1 MIAGLDSSFDVP
13 SAAQLAEAKR
23 HGVRMWSG
31 YLQTRPGVNIGH
43 AWEQAEFARVRA
55 AGLAVMAFCSGDD
68 DPVACKN
75 LAAAWGVRLCL
86 DVESGIR
93 GDGPW
98 VQAWLHQ
105 SGAGLYGNAPVFAN
119 RQAAF
124 YVLAA
129 YPGNNPT
136 STWTND
142 PLHPRPHGP
151 CGWQWQGTHQEFG
164 CGVDR
169 GWYDDWFAEHPDGQ
183 GGNHWSSLGGSVEHG
198 PVAAQNLDGRL
209 ELFALDAHAHLQDL
223 AQEAPNGGWWSNW
236 VDLGPPPTPSAGGDP
251 IVARNL
257 DGRLD
262 VFLYASDGVIYH
274 RWQRGPGGALTEDWT
289 SIGGSFP
296 NDPVS
301 AQNLDGRLE
310 LFALGSDSHLFELAQ
325 SAANGSWWTSW
336 ADLARRRRARPVGSQ
351 CSRATW
357 TAALKCSCA
366 AATVTSTTSRSSRPA
381 PRLPRSG
388 RRSQARGHRMRAAR
402 TRTGGS
408 SCSRSA
414 STATCASWPKRP
426 PTATG
431 GRARLTSARLPPP
444 APSGGRSSDA
454 TPMAGL
460 EVFIRGADGKLYHRW
475 QQAPGAS
482 LTQAWASLGGSLKD
496 DPVVA
501 RNRDER
507 LEAFAL
513 PPITASRTT
522 GRSPLDMGGPDS
534 NDRPSPAPR
543 PISTGRRTP
552 SHLSESRDQNKA
564 TRQANGATIGAWL
577 EDGDPGS
584 GQVKTIAGQ
593 GCAAGREHADDDT

>member
-1 MIAGLDSSFDVP
+1 MIAGLDSSYDVP

-23 HGVRMWSG
+23 HGVRMWAG

-55 AGLAVMAFCSGDD
+55 AGLAVMAFCSGHD

-136 STWTND
+136 RTWTND
-142 PLHPRPHGP
+142 PLHPRPHGH

-169 GWYDDWFAEHPDGQ
+169 GWYDDWFAEQPDGQ

-198 PVAAQNLDGRL
+198 PVVAQNLDGRL

-223 AQEAPNGGWWSNW
+223 AQAVPNGGWRSNW
-236 VDLGPPPTPSAGGDP
+236 VDLGPPPSPSAGGNP

-262 VFLYASDGVIYH
+262 VFLRASDGVIYH
-274 RWQRGPGGALTEDWT
+274 RWQQGAGGALTADWT

-310 LFALGSDSHLFELAQ
+310 LFALGSNSHLFELAQ

-336 ADLARRRRARPVGSQ
+336 ADLGPPPPGSAGGQPVVSRNLDGCLEVFLRGGDGHLHHLSQ
-351 CSRATW
+351 QSPGAAFTTQWAPLAGTW
-357 TAALKCSCA
+357 AQDPVPAQDQDGRLELFAFGVHGDLHVLAQTAANGNWW
-366 AATVTSTTSRSSRPA
+366 TSTA
-381 PRLPRSG
+381 DFG
-388 RRSQARGHRMRAAR
+388 
-402 TRTGGS
+402 
-408 SCSRSA
+408 
-414 STATCASWPKRP
+414 
-426 PTATG
+426 
-431 GRARLTSARLPPP
+431 PPP
-444 APSGGRSSDA
+444 AAGAIGRPVIARNAD
-454 TPMAGL
+454 GRL

-482 LTQAWASLGGSLKD
+482 LTQAWASLGGSLQD

-501 RNRDER
+501 RNGDGR

-513 PPITASRTT
+513 RADHTVAHDWQI
-522 GRSPLDMGGPDS
+522 
-534 NDRPSPAPR
+534 AP
-543 PISTGRRTP
+543 G
-552 SHLSESRDQNKA
+552 HGWA
-564 TRQANGATIGAWL
+564 
-577 EDGDPGS
+577 
-584 GQVKTIAGQ
+584 
-593 GCAAGREHADDDT
+593 

>member
-13 SAAQLAEAKR
+13 SAAQLAEAKQ

-31 YLQTRPGVNIGH
+31 YLQTRSGVNIGH
-43 AWEQAEFARVRA
+43 AWEQAEFARVRT
-55 AGLAVMAFCSGDD
+55 AGLAVLAFCSGLD

-86 DVESGIR
+86 DVEGGIR

-129 YPGNNPT
+129 YPGDNPT
-136 STWTND
+136 RTWTSD
-142 PLHPRPHGP
+142 PHYPRPNGP

-164 CGVDR
+164 CGVNR
-169 GWYDDWFAEHPDGQ
+169 GWYDDWFAAHHDGH
-183 GGNHWSSLGGSVEHG
+183 GDNHWSSLGGSVEQG

-209 ELFALDAHAHLQDL
+209 ELFALDAHGHLQDL
-223 AQEAPNGGWWSNW
+223 AQATPNGGWWSNW
-236 VDLGPPPTPSAGGDP
+236 ADLGPPPQPAADGNP

-257 DGRLD
+257 DGRLE
-262 VFLYASDGVIYH
+262 VFLRASDGVIYH
-274 RWQRGPGGALTEDWT
+274 RWQQGAGGALTANWT
-289 SIGGSFP
+289 SLGGSFP

-310 LFALGSDSHLFELAQ
+310 LFALGSNSHLFALAQ

-336 ADLARRRRARPVGSQ
+336 ADLGPPPPGGAGGQPVVSRNLDGRLEVFLRDSDGKLHHRSQ
-351 CSRATW
+351 QSPG
-357 TAALKCSCA
+357 AALTA
-366 AATVTSTTSRSSRPA
+366 QWVPLAGTWAQDPVPAQDQDGRLELFALGVHGDLHDLAQTTANGNWWTSTA
-381 PRLPRSG
+381 DLG
-388 RRSQARGHRMRAAR
+388 
-402 TRTGGS
+402 
-408 SCSRSA
+408 
-414 STATCASWPKRP
+414 
-426 PTATG
+426 
-431 GRARLTSARLPPP
+431 PPP
-444 APSGGRSSDA
+444 ATGAAGKPVTARNAGGR
-454 TPMAGL
+454 L

-482 LTQAWASLGGSLKD
+482 LTQAWASLGGSLQH

-501 RNRDER
+501 RNRDGR

-513 PPITASRTT
+513 
-522 GRSPLDMGGPDS
+522 
-534 NDRPSPAPR
+534 
-543 PISTGRRTP
+543 
-552 SHLSESRDQNKA
+552 
-564 TRQANGATIGAWL
+564 
-577 EDGDPGS
+577 
-584 GQVKTIAGQ
+584 
-593 GCAAGREHADDDT
+593 HADHTVVHDWQVAPGHGWA

>member
-13 SAAQLAEAKR
+13 SAAQLAEAKQ

-31 YLQTRPGVNIGH
+31 YLQTRSGVNIGH
-43 AWEQAEFARVRA
+43 AWKQAEFARVRA

-129 YPGNNPT
+129 YQRHNPA

-151 CGWQWQGTHQEFG
+151 CGWQWHGTHQEFG

-169 GWYDDWFAEHPDGQ
+169 GWYDDWFAEHHDGQ
-183 GGNHWSSLGGSVEHG
+183 GDNHWSSLGGSVEHG

-209 ELFALDAHAHLQDL
+209 QLFALDAHAHLQDL
-223 AQEAPNGGWWSNW
+223 AQAAPNGGWWSNW
-236 VDLGPPPTPSAGGDP
+236 ADLGPPPSPSAGGNP

-257 DGRLD
+257 DGRLE
-262 VFLYASDGVIYH
+262 VFLRTNDGVICH
-274 RWQRGPGGALTEDWT
+274 RWQQGAGGALTANWV
-289 SIGGSFP
+289 SLGGSFR

-310 LFALGSDSHLFELAQ
+310 LFALGGNGHLFELAQ

-336 ADLARRRRARPVGSQ
+336 ADLGPPPPGGAGGQPVVSRNLDGRLEVFLRGGDGKLHHLSQ
-351 CSRATW
+351 QSPGAAFAAQWAPLVGTW
-357 TAALKCSCA
+357 AQDPVPAQDQDGRLGLFALGVHGDLHVLAQTAANGNWR
-366 AATVTSTTSRSSRPA
+366 TSTA
-381 PRLPRSG
+381 DLG
-388 RRSQARGHRMRAAR
+388 
-402 TRTGGS
+402 
-408 SCSRSA
+408 
-414 STATCASWPKRP
+414 
-426 PTATG
+426 
-431 GRARLTSARLPPP
+431 PPP
-444 APSGGRSSDA
+444 AAGAPGRPVIARNAD
-454 TPMAGL
+454 GRL

-482 LTQAWASLGGSLKD
+482 FTQAWASLGGSLQD

-501 RNRDER
+501 RNRDGR

-513 PPITASRTT
+513 RADHTVVH
-522 GRSPLDMGGPDS
+522 DWQV
-534 NDRPSPAPR
+534 AP
-543 PISTGRRTP
+543 G
-552 SHLSESRDQNKA
+552 HGWA
-564 TRQANGATIGAWL
+564 
-577 EDGDPGS
+577 
-584 GQVKTIAGQ
+584 
-593 GCAAGREHADDDT
+593 

>member
-1 MIAGLDSSFDVP
+1 MIAGLDSSYDVP

-23 HGVRMWSG
+23 HGVRMWAG

-55 AGLAVMAFCSGDD
+55 AGLAVMAFCSGHD

-136 STWTND
+136 RTWTND
-142 PLHPRPHGP
+142 PLHPRPHGH

-169 GWYDDWFAEHPDGQ
+169 GWYDDWFAEQPDGQ

-198 PVAAQNLDGRL
+198 PVVAQNLDGRL

-223 AQEAPNGGWWSNW
+223 AQAVPNGGWRSNW
-236 VDLGPPPTPSAGGDP
+236 VDLGPPPSPSAGGNP

-262 VFLYASDGVIYH
+262 VFLRASDGVIYH
-274 RWQRGPGGALTEDWT
+274 RWQQGAGGALTADWT

-310 LFALGSDSHLFELAQ
+310 LFALGSNSHLFELAQ

-336 ADLARRRRARPVGSQ
+336 ADLGPPPPGSAGGQPVVSRNLDGCLEVFLRGGDGNLHHLSQ
-351 CSRATW
+351 QSPGAAFTTQWAPLAGTW
-357 TAALKCSCA
+357 AQDPVPAQDQDGRLELFAFGVHGDLHVLAQTAANGNWW
-366 AATVTSTTSRSSRPA
+366 TSTA
-381 PRLPRSG
+381 DFG
-388 RRSQARGHRMRAAR
+388 
-402 TRTGGS
+402 
-408 SCSRSA
+408 
-414 STATCASWPKRP
+414 
-426 PTATG
+426 
-431 GRARLTSARLPPP
+431 PPP
-444 APSGGRSSDA
+444 AAGAIGRPVIARNAD
-454 TPMAGL
+454 GRL

-482 LTQAWASLGGSLKD
+482 LTQAWASLGGSLQD

-501 RNRDER
+501 RNGDGR

-513 PPITASRTT
+513 RADHTVAHDWQI
-522 GRSPLDMGGPDS
+522 
-534 NDRPSPAPR
+534 AP
-543 PISTGRRTP
+543 G
-552 SHLSESRDQNKA
+552 H
-564 TRQANGATIGAWL
+564 
-577 EDGDPGS
+577 
-584 GQVKTIAGQ
+584 
-593 GCAAGREHADDDT
+593 GCA

>member
-1 MIAGLDSSFDVP
+1 MIAGLDSSYDVP

-23 HGVRMWSG
+23 HGVRMWAG

-55 AGLAVMAFCSGDD
+55 AGLAVMAFCSGHD

-136 STWTND
+136 RTWTND
-142 PLHPRPHGP
+142 PLHPRPHGH

-169 GWYDDWFAEHPDGQ
+169 GWYDDWFAEQPDGQ

-198 PVAAQNLDGRL
+198 PVVAQNLDGRL

-223 AQEAPNGGWWSNW
+223 AQAVPNGGWRSNW
-236 VDLGPPPTPSAGGDP
+236 VDLGPPPSPSAGGNP

-262 VFLYASDGVIYH
+262 VFLRASDGVIYH
-274 RWQRGPGGALTEDWT
+274 RWQQGAGGALTADWT

-310 LFALGSDSHLFELAQ
+310 LFALGSNSHLFELAQ

-336 ADLARRRRARPVGSQ
+336 ADLGPPPPGSAGGQPVVSRNLDGCLEVFLRGGDGNLHHLSQ
-351 CSRATW
+351 QSPGAAFTTQWAPLAGTW
-357 TAALKCSCA
+357 AQDPVPAQDQDGRLELFAFGVHGDLHVLAQTAANGNWW
-366 AATVTSTTSRSSRPA
+366 TSTA
-381 PRLPRSG
+381 DFG
-388 RRSQARGHRMRAAR
+388 
-402 TRTGGS
+402 
-408 SCSRSA
+408 
-414 STATCASWPKRP
+414 
-426 PTATG
+426 
-431 GRARLTSARLPPP
+431 PPP
-444 APSGGRSSDA
+444 AAGAIGRPVIARNAD
-454 TPMAGL
+454 GRL

-482 LTQAWASLGGSLKD
+482 LTQAWASLGGSLQD

-501 RNRDER
+501 RNGDGR

-513 PPITASRTT
+513 RADHTVAHDWQI
-522 GRSPLDMGGPDS
+522 
-534 NDRPSPAPR
+534 AP
-543 PISTGRRTP
+543 G
-552 SHLSESRDQNKA
+552 HGWA
-564 TRQANGATIGAWL
+564 
-577 EDGDPGS
+577 
-584 GQVKTIAGQ
+584 
-593 GCAAGREHADDDT
+593 